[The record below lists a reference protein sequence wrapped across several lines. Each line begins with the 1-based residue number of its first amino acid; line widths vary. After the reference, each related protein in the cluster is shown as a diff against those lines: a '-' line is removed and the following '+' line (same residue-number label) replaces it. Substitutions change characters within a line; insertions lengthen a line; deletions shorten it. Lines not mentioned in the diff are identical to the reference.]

1 MKIDLQFADLLQ
13 GARDD
18 EILSDAPTD
27 TEESSDVA
35 HPLDKIIAEATLG
48 TFLGPGDAGRRH
60 AHNIG
65 VEAQER
71 DAQLTAH
78 YKKLAADA
86 EKQSGT
92 PLAKR
97 AATAETFCVGT
108 GERLAKGEIESR
120 MLRVLSRIRPFC
132 VGDEAELIEKSVK
145 CLDFITFGE
154 LAEPVLDRMKTAME
168 AI

>member
-1 MKIDLQFADLLQ
+1 MHRRLSDYPRGVGWPVKAQGRTGFAISRGAKDMGRREAGEKMKIDLQFADLLQ

-78 YKKLAADA
+78 YK
-86 EKQSGT
+86 
-92 PLAKR
+92 
-97 AATAETFCVGT
+97 
-108 GERLAKGEIESR
+108 
-120 MLRVLSRIRPFC
+120 
-132 VGDEAELIEKSVK
+132 
-145 CLDFITFGE
+145 
-154 LAEPVLDRMKTAME
+154 
-168 AI
+168 